1 MRAVALSCRVKEYGM
16 MIGRQ
21 ICSLL
26 GILLLTVSAFGAADG
41 AYDVVVYG
49 GSPSGLAAA
58 VQAARLGSR
67 VVVVLRRADVILGKD
82 PSK

>member
-1 MRAVALSCRVKEYGM
+1 